1 MLNANIF
8 DNRFPFLFNDGCYN
22 SYHKLFIKSSP
33 MIEQIRTLPHQAGI
47 YQYLDTA
54 GRILY
59 IGKAKN
65 LSKRVKSYFNLTPEL
80 SPKTSLSLRIQ
91 KMLSETVGLH
101 YIIVENEHDAL
112 ILENSLIKQLKPKY
126 NILLRDDKTYP
137 YLYVDMEEPYPR
149 FELTRKIIKGKSIR
163 YFGPFSIGARDILD
177 SLYELLKL
185 VQKKSCLKGKKAC
198 LFYQMEQCLAPCE
211 FRVLR
216 ENYLPMVMQG
226 IEWIQNKRKLI
237 RELEAKMEFY
247 SESLRFEEAL
257 VLRDRIERIS
267 KSEIS
272 SQIDLASS
280 ENYDL
285 FAITSNE
292 TRGCI
297 LRLFI
302 RDGKVASTAHDFLPI
317 TPYFSLDEAYE
328 RTLVGFYGNE
338 KPPIIAPILTA
349 HPFESSDWVGE
360 HLTALFGKK
369 AILEVPQ
376 RGAKKELIDLALT
389 NAHELLRTPQPT
401 NEILL
406 LQIQELFV
414 LDTLP
419 HRIEVFDNS
428 HHGGSA
434 TVGAMVVYQNGHFDK
449 KGYRTYHLHERDE
462 YGQMSEMLRRRIEG
476 FADNPPPDL
485 WILDGGSTLR
495 SLAVDLLSSH
505 GIYLDVIAISKE
517 KIDGLSHRAKG
528 SARDILHTA
537 ENTLRLESSDRRLQF
552 VQMLRDEAHRSAIT
566 FHKKTKLKIDQSSK
580 LLAIKGITTA
590 KIHKLIDYFGTFEAI
605 AKSDFK
611 TLSELIG
618 TKDAE
623 SLQNYYRETAS
634 K

>member
-1 MLNANIF
+1 MVN
-8 DNRFPFLFNDGCYN
+8 
-22 SYHKLFIKSSP
+22 
-33 MIEQIRTLPHQAGI
+33 QIRSLPQVAGI
-47 YQYLDTA
+47 YQYLDEK

-149 FELTRKIIKGKSIR
+149 FELTRKIIKGKGVR

-185 VQKKSCLKGKKAC
+185 VQKKSCLRGKKGC

-211 FRVLR
+211 FPVPR
-216 ENYLPMVMQG
+216 ESYLPMVQQG
-226 IEWIQNKRKLI
+226 IEWIQNKRRLI
-237 RELEAKMEFY
+237 KQLEAKMEFY

-257 VLRDRIERIS
+257 ILRDRIERIS
-267 KSEIS
+267 KSEIT
-272 SQIDLASS
+272 SQIDLAST
-280 ENYDL
+280 ENYDV
-285 FAITSNE
+285 FAIAVNE

-302 RDGKVASTAHDFLPI
+302 REGKVASSTHDFIPV

-328 RTLVGFYGNE
+328 RTLVGFYGSE

-349 HPFESSDWVGE
+349 HPFESRDWVHE
-360 HLTALFGKK
+360 HLSELFGKK
-369 AILEVPQ
+369 AHLETPQ
-376 RGAKKELIDLALT
+376 RGGKKELIDLAIT

-401 NEILL
+401 NEVLL
-406 LQIQELFV
+406 SQIQELFG

-419 HRIEVFDNS
+419 NRIEIFDNS
-428 HHGGSA
+428 HHGGDA
-434 TVGAMVVYQNGHFDK
+434 IVGAIVVYDNGHFDK
-449 KGYRTYHLHERDE
+449 KGYRTYHLQSRDE

-476 FADNPPPDL
+476 FESNPPPDL
-485 WILDGGSTLR
+485 WVLDGGSTLR
-495 SLAVDLLSSH
+495 TLAVDLLNSH
-505 GIYLDVIAISKE
+505 GIHLDVIAISKE
-517 KIDGLSHRAKG
+517 KIDAKAHRSKG
-528 SARDILHTA
+528 AAHDILHT
-537 ENTLRLESSDRRLQF
+537 ELQILRLESSDKRLQF
-552 VQMLRDEAHRSAIT
+552 IQMLRDEAHRSAIT
-566 FHKKTKLKIDQSSK
+566 FHKKVKLKRDQHSK
-580 LLAIKGITTA
+580 LLLVHGISQP
-590 KIHKLIDYFGTFEAI
+590 KIHKLIEYFGTYEAI
-605 AKSDFK
+605 AKSDFE
-611 TLSELIG
+611 TLCDLIG
-618 TKDAE
+618 EKDAKNI
-623 SLQNYYRETAS
+623 QNCYTEKIS